1 MLTRACGRGAI
12 SKSIINEANIDFSL
26 EFLEIR
32 SEESPLRI
40 KARHHLR
47 EDAVKKILENL
58 KANFGESIESELA
71 GKTLEIAET
80 DEEQDFVLV
89 NGEPL
94 LFSVNDT
101 YFPTIRGALKLR
113 PKRKRVVIDM
123 GAVKFVAKGADIMS
137 PGIVDVDTSIRKGD
151 LVIVCDEVHG
161 KPLAIGKALVNA
173 DAMMGNRGKAV
184 KSIHYIGDRIWK
196 MEV

>member
-1 MLTRACGRGAI
+1 VA
-12 SKSIINEANIDFSL
+12 
-26 EFLEIR
+26 
-32 SEESPLRI
+32 
-40 KARHHLR
+40 
-47 EDAVKKILENL
+47 
-58 KANFGESIESELA
+58 ELA
-71 GKTLEIAET
+71 GKKLEIAES
-80 DEEQDFVLV
+80 DEEQDFILV

-94 LFSVNDT
+94 LFAVEGT
-101 YFPTIRGALKLR
+101 YFPTIRGALKMK
-113 PKRKRVVIDM
+113 PEKKRVVVDM

-137 PGIVDVDTSIRKGD
+137 PGIVDVDTGIRKDD

-161 KPLAIGKALVNA
+161 KPLAIGRALVNA

>member
-1 MLTRACGRGAI
+1 M
-12 SKSIINEANIDFSL
+12 
-26 EFLEIR
+26 
-32 SEESPLRI
+32 RI

-47 EDAVKKILENL
+47 EDAVKKILEYL
-58 KANFGESIESELA
+58 KANFGESIEA
-71 GKTLEIAET
+71 QFTGKKLEIAES
-80 DEEQDFVLV
+80 DEEQDFILV

-94 LFSVNDT
+94 LFAVDDT
-101 YFPTIRGALKLR
+101 YFPTIRGALKMR
-113 PKRKRVVIDM
+113 PKKKRVIVDM

-137 PGIVDVDTSIRKGD
+137 PGIVDVDTGIRRDD

-161 KPLAIGKALVNA
+161 KPLAIGRALVNA

>member
-1 MLTRACGRGAI
+1 MRGR
-12 SKSIINEANIDFSL
+12 
-26 EFLEIR
+26 
-32 SEESPLRI
+32 PLRI

-47 EDAVKKILENL
+47 EDAVKNILEYL
-58 KANFGESIESELA
+58 KANFGDQIDA
-71 GKTLEIAET
+71 GLSGKKLEIAET
-80 DEEQDFVLV
+80 DEEQDIVLV

-94 LFSVNDT
+94 LFAVEGR
-101 YFPTIRGALKLR
+101 YFPTIRGALRLK
-113 PKRKRVVIDM
+113 PERKRVVVDM

-137 PGIVDVDTSIRKGD
+137 PGIVNADPDIRRDD

-161 KPLAIGKALVNA
+161 KPLAIGRALVNA

-184 KSIHYIGDRIWK
+184 KSIHYIGDRIWR